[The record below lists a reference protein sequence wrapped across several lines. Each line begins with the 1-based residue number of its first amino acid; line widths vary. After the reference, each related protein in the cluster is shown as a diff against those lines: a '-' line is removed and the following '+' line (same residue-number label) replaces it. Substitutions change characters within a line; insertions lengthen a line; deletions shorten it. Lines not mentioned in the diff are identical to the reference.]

1 MKCLFILIFAT
12 KLLAQVDVVFDI
24 DWTLVSQVDSYDA
37 AGSSR
42 VYKSLDD
49 YYRLT
54 DGAQEIIQDLLED
67 KNVRISFYSGGSEA
81 RNLDLLSQIK
91 LANGDSLLDI
101 SHKVLSK
108 KHLLEVST
116 DESLRFSER
125 LKKDLTLINK
135 DLNSVV
141 LIDDIEHFT
150 PLSQRKNV
158 IWTGKTFS
166 FQDAFIHMD
175 GDHQAKTELAWLRD
189 RYKLYSSHSKIKNAL
204 KKIKVSN
211 ISFVDAVNRSRSYPI
226 QSVQRLSKKFNFINR
241 IKSSADCFLLFGF

>member
-1 MKCLFILIFAT
+1 MKYIILLIISVHT
-12 KLLAQVDVVFDI
+12 MAQVDIVFDI

-37 AGSSR
+37 SGSR

-81 RNLDLLSQIK
+81 RNLDLLGQIK
-91 LANGDSLLDI
+91 LSNGKSLLDI

-116 DESLRFSER
+116 DEGLRFSER

-135 DLNSVV
+135 DLNSIV

-150 PLSQRKNV
+150 PPNQKRNV

-166 FQDAFIHMD
+166 FQDAFINMD

-204 KKIKVSN
+204 EAIKTRD
-211 ISFVDAVNRSRSYPI
+211 ISFVEAVNRSRSYPI
-226 QSVQRLSKKFNFINR
+226 QSLQRLSRKYNFVNR